1 MNDAWP
7 DSKDSDRHRLDIDP
21 TCRIDVQSMSIRL
34 ALDRCLIDIEQ
45 TVFAIIPIRT
55 EYWLTNGYKVAF
67 LLADSEPYVLIY
79 TRSGDGY

>member
-21 TCRIDVQSMSIRL
+21 MRRIDVQSMSIRL

-55 EYWLTNGYKVAF
+55 EY
-67 LLADSEPYVLIY
+67 
-79 TRSGDGY
+79 